1 MYKLYRQKIK
11 GGIAVDEIKVG
22 EYVRTK
28 DGVIAKVTDVL
39 EEYCIDCNDDVFD
52 LNIGPMMEIPWE
64 YIEEY
69 IVNHSFNIK
78 ELIEEGDIVEYQV
91 NSLSKLKVG
100 RVNSYRDTRSNKE
113 CLCVEGFDITKIA
126 KIRTILTHEQYERNY
141 YRLENN

>member
-1 MYKLYRQKIK
+1 M
-11 GGIAVDEIKVG
+11 DEIK
-22 EYVRTK
+22 ENEFVRTK
-28 DGVIAKVTDVL
+28 DGIIDKIFKFYEILNEYWCEKGLVIDPENK
-39 EEYCIDCNDDVFD
+39 
-52 LNIGPMMEIPWE
+52 IGTHLKD
-64 YIEEY
+64 

-126 KIRTILTHEQYERNY
+126 KIRTILTHEQYERNC
-141 YRLENN
+141 YRLEND

>member
-1 MYKLYRQKIK
+1 MNNL
-11 GGIAVDEIKVG
+11 KVG

-28 DGVIAKVTDVL
+28 KGKIFKYGKGRTYLGKD
-39 EEYCIDCNDDVFD
+39 N
-52 LNIGPMMEIPWE
+52 EIL
-64 YIEEY
+64 
-69 IVNHSFNIK
+69 NHSFNIK

-126 KIRTILTHEQYERNY
+126 KIRTILTHEQYERNC
-141 YRLENN
+141 YRLEND

>member
-1 MYKLYRQKIK
+1 M
-11 GGIAVDEIKVG
+11 EIKAG

-28 DGVIAKVTDVL
+28 DGLIDKVQNYSYSQNIWHC
-39 EEYCIDCNDDVFD
+39 ENGMCIDECNC
-52 LNIGPMMEIPWE
+52 IGTHLKDIA
-64 YIEEY
+64 
-69 IVNHSFNIK
+69 NHNFNIK

-126 KIRTILTHEQYERNY
+126 KIRTILTHEQYEKNC

>member
-1 MYKLYRQKIK
+1 M
-11 GGIAVDEIKVG
+11 EIKVG

-28 DGVIAKVTDVL
+28 KGKIFKYGKGRAYLGKD
-39 EEYCIDCNDDVFD
+39 N
-52 LNIGPMMEIPWE
+52 EIL
-64 YIEEY
+64 
-69 IVNHSFNIK
+69 NHSFNIK

-126 KIRTILTHEQYERNY
+126 KIRTILTHEQYERNC
-141 YRLENN
+141 YRLEND